1 MFSSNDNNIYSDAI
15 KDAAINREE
24 KNPNSKMFLMLSLS
38 FLGIA
43 SYFGYNYFQQDDI
56 SKTSVMGVTYSK
68 TQEKSDIDYAKE
80 IEKLDNPSTDTYSS
94 QLANYV
100 NKEIKK
106 VSPPKKHKN
115 VSKSST
121 KSKKRWRDIIV
132 VVKKGDTL
140 GTLAKK
146 YYNDSSAYDKII
158 RNNKELTP
166 KSHTIYP
173 GQKLRI
179 SQYY

>member
-1 MFSSNDNNIYSDAI
+1 MFSSKDNNIYSDAI

-24 KNPNSKMFLMLSLS
+24 KSSNSKVFLMLSLP

-43 SYFGYNYFQQDDI
+43 SYFGYNYFQEENV
-56 SKTSVMGVTYSK
+56 SKKSVMGATYVKS
-68 TQEKSDIDYAKE
+68 QEKSDKDFAKE
-80 IEKLDNPSTDTYSS
+80 IEKLDNPSTDTTYSS
-94 QLANYV
+94 QLTHYV
-100 NKEIKK
+100 NKEVKK
-106 VSPPKKHKN
+106 NTNTEKPKTTT
-115 VSKSST
+115 T
-121 KSKKRWRDIIV
+121 KRKKRWRDIIV

-146 YYNDSSAYDKII
+146 YYNDSTAYDIII